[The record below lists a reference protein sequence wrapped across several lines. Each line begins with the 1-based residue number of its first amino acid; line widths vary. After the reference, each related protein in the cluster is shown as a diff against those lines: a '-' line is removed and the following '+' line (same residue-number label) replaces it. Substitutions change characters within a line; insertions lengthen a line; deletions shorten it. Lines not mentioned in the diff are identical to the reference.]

1 MKDKITLLLILLF
14 TVKFT
19 LKGHSTT
26 ARNYG
31 YLKKNTETKEI
42 KESELDYVDSLN
54 IFFETEKYEIS
65 IIERNK
71 IHKFL
76 EKVDTLHLKSITVN
90 AFCDDRGSVNYN
102 RELSIKRANNI
113 KDFLRE
119 INIKKTLT
127 YNTSGKGKLQLN
139 NSESKSTS
147 QQRSF
152 NRRAVIYF
160 NYENPKKK
168 ITEKNILALE
178 ETADYNSDV
187 KQDDSNCLFLL
198 YGTWKMV
205 TYIDDGK
212 NLYEDYEEFAW
223 HLYSDSTWS
232 SYTLRKGSNQ
242 NKYVDLKGTYFLNTD
257 CTELTMTTTHINM
270 NYGNGWAE
278 IVPAIG
284 QFTHSVLVTDSTLS
298 GRLINSTYPKT
309 STLEFFSYVKV
320 P

>member
-14 TVKFT
+14 TVKIT

-54 IFFETEKYEIS
+54 IFFETDKYEIS
-65 IIERNK
+65 IIEKNK

-113 KDFLRE
+113 EDFLRE

-127 YNTSGKGKLQLN
+127 YNTSGKGKLELN
-139 NSESKSTS
+139 DSESKSTS
-147 QQRSF
+147 QQRNF

-160 NYENPKKK
+160 YYEYPKKK
-168 ITEKNILALE
+168 NTQENIVTLK
-178 ETADYNSDV
+178 ETTNYNSDV
-187 KQDDSNCLFLL
+187 KQDDSNCLFAL

-212 NLYEDYEEFAW
+212 NLYEDYEEFIW

-232 SYTLRKGSNQ
+232 SYTLKKGSNQ
-242 NKYVDLKGTYFLNTD
+242 NKYVDLKGTYFLNSD

>member
-14 TVKFT
+14 TVKIT

-54 IFFETEKYEIS
+54 IFFETDKYEIS
-65 IIERNK
+65 IIEKNK

-113 KDFLRE
+113 EDFLRE

-127 YNTSGKGKLQLN
+127 YNTSGKGKLELN
-139 NSESKSTS
+139 DSESKSTS
-147 QQRSF
+147 QQRNF

-160 NYENPKKK
+160 YYEYPKKK
-168 ITEKNILALE
+168 NTQENIVTLK
-178 ETADYNSDV
+178 ETANYNSDV
-187 KQDDSNCLFLL
+187 KQDDSTCLFLL

-212 NLYEDYEEFAW
+212 NLYEDYEEFIW

-232 SYTLRKGSNQ
+232 SYTLKKGSNQ

-257 CTELTMTTTHINM
+257 CTELTMTTTHSNM

-278 IVPAIG
+278 FVPAIG

>member
-1 MKDKITLLLILLF
+1 M
-14 TVKFT
+14 
-19 LKGHSTT
+19 KGHSTT

-54 IFFETEKYEIS
+54 IFFETDKYEIS
-65 IIERNK
+65 IIEKNK

-113 KDFLRE
+113 EDFLRE

-127 YNTSGKGKLQLN
+127 YNTSGKGKLELN
-139 NSESKSTS
+139 DSESKSTS
-147 QQRSF
+147 QQRNF

-160 NYENPKKK
+160 YYENPKKK
-168 ITEKNILALE
+168 ISEKNILALE
-178 ETADYNSDV
+178 ETADYSSDV
-187 KQDDSNCLFLL
+187 KQDDSTCLFLL

-205 TYIDDGK
+205 TYIDNGK
-212 NLYEDYEEFAW
+212 NLYEDYEEFTW

-278 IVPAIG
+278 IEPAIG

>member
-1 MKDKITLLLILLF
+1 M
-14 TVKFT
+14 
-19 LKGHSTT
+19 KGHSTT

-54 IFFETEKYEIS
+54 IFFETDKYEIS
-65 IIERNK
+65 IIEKNK

-76 EKVDTLHLKSITVN
+76 RELDTLDLKSVAIN

-113 KDFLRE
+113 EDFLRE

-127 YNTSGKGKLQLN
+127 CNTSGKGKLELN
-139 NSESKSTS
+139 DSESKSTS
-147 QQRSF
+147 QQRNF

-160 NYENPKKK
+160 YYENPKKK

-187 KQDDSNCLFLL
+187 KQDDSTCLFLL

-212 NLYEDYEEFAW
+212 NLYEDYEEFIW

-232 SYTLRKGSNQ
+232 SYTLKKGSNQ

>member
-14 TVKFT
+14 TVKIT
-19 LKGHSTT
+19 LKGHSIT
-26 ARNYG
+26 ARNYS
-31 YLKKNTETKEI
+31 YLKKNTKTKEI
-42 KESELDYVDSLN
+42 KESELKYVDSLN
-54 IFFETEKYEIS
+54 IFFETDKYEIS
-65 IIERNK
+65 IIEKNK

-90 AFCDDRGSVNYN
+90 AFCDDRGSLNYN
-102 RELSIKRANNI
+102 EKLSIKRANNI
-113 KDFLRE
+113 ENFLKE

-127 YNTSGKGKLQLN
+127 YNTSGKGILQLN

-160 NYENPKKK
+160 YYENPKKK

-187 KQDDSNCLFLL
+187 KQDDSTCLFLL

-212 NLYEDYEEFAW
+212 NLYEDYEEFTW

>member
-1 MKDKITLLLILLF
+1 MHWLL
-14 TVKFT
+14 
-19 LKGHSTT
+19 
-26 ARNYG
+26 
-31 YLKKNTETKEI
+31 
-42 KESELDYVDSLN
+42 D
-54 IFFETEKYEIS
+54 KYEIS
-65 IIERNK
+65 IIEKNK

-102 RELSIKRANNI
+102 EKLSIKRANNI
-113 KDFLRE
+113 ENFLRE

-127 YNTSGKGKLQLN
+127 YNTSGKGILQLN

-160 NYENPKKK
+160 YYKNPKKK

-187 KQDDSNCLFLL
+187 KQDDSSCLFLL

-205 TYIDDGK
+205 AYINDDK
-212 NLYEDYEEFAW
+212 NLYEDIEEFKW

-232 SYTLRKGSNQ
+232 SHSLRKGSNQ

-270 NYGNGWAE
+270 NYGNG
-278 IVPAIG
+278 
-284 QFTHSVLVTDSTLS
+284 
-298 GRLINSTYPKT
+298 
-309 STLEFFSYVKV
+309 
-320 P
+320 

>member
-1 MKDKITLLLILLF
+1 M
-14 TVKFT
+14 
-19 LKGHSTT
+19 KGHSTT

-54 IFFETEKYEIS
+54 IFFETDKYEIS
-65 IIERNK
+65 IIEKNK

-113 KDFLRE
+113 ENFLKE
-119 INIKKTLT
+119 INIKKNLS

-139 NSESKSTS
+139 YLESKSTS

-160 NYENPKKK
+160 YYENPKKK

-187 KQDDSNCLFLL
+187 KQDDSTCLFLL

-212 NLYEDYEEFAW
+212 NLYEDYEEFIW

-232 SYTLRKGSNQ
+232 SYTLKKGSNQ
-242 NKYVDLKGTYFLNTD
+242 NKYVDLKGTYFLNSD

-298 GRLINSTYPKT
+298 GRLINSTYPNT

>member
-1 MKDKITLLLILLF
+1 M
-14 TVKFT
+14 
-19 LKGHSTT
+19 KGHSTT

-54 IFFETEKYEIS
+54 IFFETDKYEIS
-65 IIERNK
+65 IIEKNK

-113 KDFLRE
+113 EDFLRE

-127 YNTSGKGKLQLN
+127 YNTSGKGKLELN
-139 NSESKSTS
+139 DSESKSTS
-147 QQRSF
+147 QQRNF

-160 NYENPKKK
+160 YYEYPKKK
-168 ITEKNILALE
+168 NTQENIVTLK
-178 ETADYNSDV
+178 ETTNYNSDV
-187 KQDDSNCLFLL
+187 KQDDSNCLFAL

-212 NLYEDYEEFAW
+212 NLYEDYEEFIW

-232 SYTLRKGSNQ
+232 SYTLKKGSNQ
-242 NKYVDLKGTYFLNTD
+242 NKYVDLKGTYFLNSD

>member
-1 MKDKITLLLILLF
+1 M
-14 TVKFT
+14 
-19 LKGHSTT
+19 KGHSTT

-42 KESELDYVDSLN
+42 KESELDYLDSLN
-54 IFFETEKYEIS
+54 IFFETDKYEIS
-65 IIERNK
+65 IIEKNK

-113 KDFLRE
+113 EDFLRE

-127 YNTSGKGKLQLN
+127 YNTSGKGKLELN
-139 NSESKSTS
+139 DSESKSTS
-147 QQRSF
+147 QQRNF

-160 NYENPKKK
+160 YYEYPKKK
-168 ITEKNILALE
+168 NTQENIVTLK
-178 ETADYNSDV
+178 ETANYNSDV

-212 NLYEDYEEFAW
+212 NLYEDYEEFIW

-232 SYTLRKGSNQ
+232 SYTLKKGSNQ
-242 NKYVDLKGTYFLNTD
+242 NKYVDLKGTYFLNSD

>member
-54 IFFETEKYEIS
+54 IFFETDKYEIS

-147 QQRSF
+147 KQRSF

-257 CTELTMTTTHINM
+257 CTELTITTTHSNM

-278 IVPAIG
+278 IVPAFG
-284 QFTHSVLVTDSTLS
+284 QFTHSVQVTDSTLS
-298 GRLINSTYPKT
+298 GRLINSTYNKK
-309 STLEFFSYVKV
+309 STFEFFSYVKV

>member
-1 MKDKITLLLILLF
+1 MKYKIILQIILL
-14 TVKFT
+14 VVLNIS
-19 LKGHSTT
+19 LKGQNNT

-31 YLKKNTETKEI
+31 YLKKNTEI
-42 KESELDYVDSLN
+42 KESELEYVDSLN
-54 IFFETEKYEIS
+54 IFFETDKYEIS
-65 IIERNK
+65 VIEKNK

-76 EKVDTLHLKSITVN
+76 RELDTLDLKSVAIN

-102 RELSIKRANNI
+102 EKLSIKRANNI
-113 KDFLRE
+113 ENFLNE

-127 YNTSGKGKLQLN
+127 YNTSGKGILQLN

-160 NYENPKKK
+160 YYKNPKKK
-168 ITEKNILALE
+168 ITEKNIFELE

-187 KQDDSNCLFLL
+187 KQDDSTCLFLL
-198 YGTWKMV
+198 CGTWKMV

-212 NLYEDYEEFAW
+212 NLYEDYEEFIW
-223 HLYSDSTWS
+223 HLYSDSTWW

-242 NKYVDLKGTYFLNTD
+242 TKYVDFKGTYFLNTD
-257 CTELTMTTTHINM
+257 CTELTITTTHSNV

-278 IVPAIG
+278 IVPAFG
-284 QFTHSVLVTDSTLS
+284 QFTHSVQVTDSTLS
-298 GRLINSTYPKT
+298 GRLINSTYHKK
-309 STLEFFSYVKV
+309 STFEFFSYVKV

>member
-14 TVKFT
+14 TLKIT

-26 ARNYG
+26 ARNYS
-31 YLKKNTETKEI
+31 YLKKNTKTKEI
-42 KESELDYVDSLN
+42 KESELEYVDSLN
-54 IFFETEKYEIS
+54 IFFETDKYEIS
-65 IIERNK
+65 IIEKNK

-113 KDFLRE
+113 EDFLRE

-127 YNTSGKGKLQLN
+127 YNTSGKGKLELN
-139 NSESKSTS
+139 DSESKSTS
-147 QQRSF
+147 QQRNF

-160 NYENPKKK
+160 YYEYPKKK
-168 ITEKNILALE
+168 NTQENIVTLK
-178 ETADYNSDV
+178 ETANYNSDV

-212 NLYEDYEEFAW
+212 NLYEDYEEFIW

-232 SYTLRKGSNQ
+232 SYTLKKGSNQ
-242 NKYVDLKGTYFLNTD
+242 NKYVDLKGTYFLNSD
-257 CTELTMTTTHINM
+257 CTELIMTTTHINM

>member
-1 MKDKITLLLILLF
+1 MKDKIVLQIILL
-14 TVKFT
+14 VVLNIS
-19 LKGHSTT
+19 LKGQNNT

-42 KESELDYVDSLN
+42 KESELEYVDSLN
-54 IFFETEKYEIS
+54 IFFETDKCEIS
-65 IIERNK
+65 IIEKNK
-71 IHKFL
+71 IHNFL
-76 EKVDTLHLKSITVN
+76 GKVDTLHLKSITVN

-102 RELSIKRANNI
+102 EKLSIKRANYIEN
-113 KDFLRE
+113 FLKE

-127 YNTSGKGKLQLN
+127 YNTSGKGILQLN

-160 NYENPKKK
+160 YYENPKKK
-168 ITEKNILALE
+168 ITKKNILSLE
-178 ETADYNSDV
+178 ETTDNNSEV
-187 KQDDSNCLFLL
+187 KQDDSTCLFLL

-212 NLYEDYEEFAW
+212 NLYEDYEEFIW
-223 HLYSDSTWS
+223 NLYSDSTWS
-232 SYTLRKGSNQ
+232 SYTLKKGSNQ

-257 CTELTMTTTHINM
+257 CTELIMTTTHINM

>member
-1 MKDKITLLLILLF
+1 MKYKIILQIILL
-14 TVKFT
+14 VVLDIS
-19 LKGHSTT
+19 LKGQNNT

-31 YLKKNTETKEI
+31 YLKKNTVKKEI
-42 KESELDYVDSLN
+42 KESELEYVDSLN
-54 IFFETEKYEIS
+54 IFFETDKYEIS
-65 IIERNK
+65 VIEKNK

-76 EKVDTLHLKSITVN
+76 RELDTLDLKSVSIN

-102 RELSIKRANNI
+102 EKLSIKRANNI
-113 KDFLRE
+113 ENFLNE

-127 YNTSGKGKLQLN
+127 YNTSGKGILQLN

-160 NYENPKKK
+160 YYKNPKKK

-187 KQDDSNCLFLL
+187 KQDDSTCLFLL

-212 NLYEDYEEFAW
+212 DLYEDYEEFIW

-232 SYTLRKGSNQ
+232 SYTLKKGSNQ

-257 CTELTMTTTHINM
+257 CTELTMTTTHSNM

-278 IVPAIG
+278 FVPAIG

-298 GRLINSTYPKT
+298 GRIINSTYHKK

>member
-1 MKDKITLLLILLF
+1 VKDKITLLLILLF

-54 IFFETEKYEIS
+54 IFFETDKYEIS

-147 QQRSF
+147 KQRSF

-257 CTELTMTTTHINM
+257 CTELTITTTHSNM

-278 IVPAIG
+278 IVPAFG
-284 QFTHSVLVTDSTLS
+284 QFTHSVQVTDSTLS
-298 GRLINSTYPKT
+298 GRLINSTYNKK
-309 STLEFFSYVKV
+309 STFEFFSYVKV

>member
-1 MKDKITLLLILLF
+1 M
-14 TVKFT
+14 
-19 LKGHSTT
+19 KGHSIT
-26 ARNYG
+26 ARNYS
-31 YLKKNTETKEI
+31 YLKKNTKTKEI
-42 KESELDYVDSLN
+42 KESELEYVDSLN
-54 IFFETEKYEIS
+54 IFFETDKYEIS
-65 IIERNK
+65 IIEKNK

-113 KDFLRE
+113 EDFLRE

-127 YNTSGKGKLQLN
+127 YNTSGKGKLELN
-139 NSESKSTS
+139 DSESKSTS
-147 QQRSF
+147 QQRNF

-160 NYENPKKK
+160 YYEYPKKK
-168 ITEKNILALE
+168 NTQENIVTLK

-187 KQDDSNCLFLL
+187 KQDDSTCLFLL

-212 NLYEDYEEFAW
+212 NLYEDYEEFIW

-232 SYTLRKGSNQ
+232 SYTLKKGSNQ
-242 NKYVDLKGTYFLNTD
+242 NKYVDLKGTYFLNSD

>member
-1 MKDKITLLLILLF
+1 M
-14 TVKFT
+14 
-19 LKGHSTT
+19 KGHSTT

-54 IFFETEKYEIS
+54 IFFETDKYEIS
-65 IIERNK
+65 IIEKNK

-113 KDFLRE
+113 EDFLRE

-127 YNTSGKGKLQLN
+127 YNTSGKGKLELN
-139 NSESKSTS
+139 DSESKSTS
-147 QQRSF
+147 QQRNF

-160 NYENPKKK
+160 YYEYPKKK
-168 ITEKNILALE
+168 NTQENIVTLK
-178 ETADYNSDV
+178 ETTNYNSDV
-187 KQDDSNCLFLL
+187 KQDDSNCLFAL
-198 YGTWKMV
+198 YGTWKLV

-212 NLYEDYEEFAW
+212 NLYEDYEEFIW

-232 SYTLRKGSNQ
+232 SYTLKKGSNQ
-242 NKYVDLKGTYFLNTD
+242 NKYVDLKGTYFLNSD

>member
-14 TVKFT
+14 TVKITF
-19 LKGHSTT
+19 KGHSIL
-26 ARNYG
+26 ARNYSH
-31 YLKKNTETKEI
+31 LKKNTKTKEI
-42 KESELDYVDSLN
+42 KESELKYVDSLN
-54 IFFETEKYEIS
+54 IFFETDKYEIS
-65 IIERNK
+65 IIEKNK

-102 RELSIKRANNI
+102 EKLSIKRANNI
-113 KDFLRE
+113 ENFLKE

-127 YNTSGKGKLQLN
+127 YKTFGKGKLQLN
-139 NSESKSTS
+139 NSKSKSTS

-160 NYENPKKK
+160 YYENPKKK
-168 ITEKNILALE
+168 IIEKNILALE

-187 KQDDSNCLFLL
+187 KQDDSTCLFLL

-212 NLYEDYEEFAW
+212 NIYEDYEEFTW
-223 HLYSDSTWS
+223 HLYSNSTWS
-232 SYTLRKGSNQ
+232 SYKLRKGSNQ
-242 NKYVDLKGTYFLNTD
+242 NKYVDLKGTYFLNPD

-270 NYGNGWAE
+270 NYGNG
-278 IVPAIG
+278 
-284 QFTHSVLVTDSTLS
+284 
-298 GRLINSTYPKT
+298 
-309 STLEFFSYVKV
+309 
-320 P
+320 

>member
-1 MKDKITLLLILLF
+1 M
-14 TVKFT
+14 
-19 LKGHSTT
+19 
-26 ARNYG
+26 
-31 YLKKNTETKEI
+31 
-42 KESELDYVDSLN
+42 
-54 IFFETEKYEIS
+54 
-65 IIERNK
+65 
-71 IHKFL
+71 
-76 EKVDTLHLKSITVN
+76 
-90 AFCDDRGSVNYN
+90 
-102 RELSIKRANNI
+102 
-113 KDFLRE
+113 
-119 INIKKTLT
+119 
-127 YNTSGKGKLQLN
+127 N

-160 NYENPKKK
+160 YYENPKKK

-187 KQDDSNCLFLL
+187 KQDDSTCLFLL

-212 NLYEDYEEFAW
+212 NLYEDYEEFIW

-232 SYTLRKGSNQ
+232 SYSLRKGSNQ

-284 QFTHSVLVTDSTLS
+284 QFTHSVQVTDSTLS